1 MNTAFSKIIDRISE
15 TLNFF
20 DFSFIVSGL
29 VTFGIIYCSINN
41 IYTFDL
47 SVYSKTAIIIA
58 IIVLVY
64 VSGLVSFSMGKWL
77 RLKILCLKN
86 KEYFNDVFSNALTF
100 INSEPYLE
108 NEEISKY
115 ISGKS
120 IKNNYK
126 SVYSKMWLDLR
137 HCEDAKDT
145 IRHLNRFW
153 MMQAVYE
160 GLFTSSIIGLLSSLY
175 FWYDKDS
182 GYFMVTFIISI
193 VSAFFCYFEAKRYAE
208 TQIWE
213 IVIAYRKFIACKN
226 YFGSIL

>member
-1 MNTAFSKIIDRISE
+1 MIMDTALSKIIDRISE

-41 IYTFDL
+41 IYTFDI
-47 SVYSKTAIIIA
+47 SGYSKTAIIIA

-64 VSGLVSFSMGKWL
+64 VSGLVSFSIGKWL
-77 RLKILCLKN
+77 RLKMLCIWN
-86 KEYFNDVFSNALTF
+86 KEYFNDVFNKVLSF
-100 INSEPYLE
+100 VNSDPYSV

-115 ISGKS
+115 LDADFSKD
-120 IKNNYK
+120 KYK
-126 SVYSKMWLDLR
+126 GVYSKMWLDLR
-137 HCEDAKDT
+137 HCEEAKDT

-160 GLFTSSIIGLLSSLY
+160 GLFTSSIIGLLSSFY
-175 FWYDKDS
+175 FWCDKDS
-182 GYFMVTFIISI
+182 GYFMITFILSIIS
-193 VSAFFCYFEAKRYAE
+193 SFFCSLEAKRYAE

-213 IVIAYRKFIACKN
+213 VVIAYKKFIVCN
-226 YFGSIL
+226 NSQ